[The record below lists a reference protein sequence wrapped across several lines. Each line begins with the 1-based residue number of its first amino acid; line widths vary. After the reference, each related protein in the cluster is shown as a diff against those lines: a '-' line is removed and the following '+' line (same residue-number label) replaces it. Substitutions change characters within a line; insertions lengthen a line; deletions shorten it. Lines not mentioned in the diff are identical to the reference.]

1 MFIIM
6 RHRKKLVLLGKN
18 DMPFFSPD
26 ITVSQHEISARA
38 FPVSAGK
45 VVLTVMLLFTCSML
59 LNTKSWATENL
70 TFSDEEMQIIAML
83 AGRNLQPVRDETNS
97 ISGNTDAIAV
107 GKTLFFNKRLSG
119 DNQYSCASC
128 HNPEKSW
135 TDGKDINN
143 LRGTPLKRN
152 TPSLWNLAWS
162 RWYFWDGRADT
173 LWLQALGPIESHIE
187 QDGSRIKVARLMQE
201 DTDLRLAY
209 ERLFGKFPAS
219 LDLKKLPMSGKPVPE
234 NPEHPDQ
241 QAWNTLTPE
250 QQQAVNH
257 VFANTGKLIAAFE
270 ETIISNNSQFDHFTV
285 GLQENDE
292 EMQQALSL
300 AAQRGL
306 KLFIGKAKC
315 YLCHSG
321 PNLSDSEFHGVMTA
335 SSLDKKSSDDQGRY
349 AVIPELLNNEFNSK
363 GPYSDAP
370 AGKPGKL
377 EYVYRSI
384 ELRDKFKTPIL
395 RNIAQTAP
403 YMHTG
408 EVAELKTVI
417 KGCNLSA
424 IKLGTKKHVEVSL
437 LAKELNEV
445 ERKDLEEF
453 LNALTDEDFLSS
465 FSSIQLHTGT
475 DEDVYD

>member
-1 MFIIM
+1 MFTIM
-6 RHRKKLVLLGKN
+6 RHLLSSIPLRKNVSRC
-18 DMPFFSPD
+18 FSPET
-26 ITVSQHEISARA
+26 TVNNHEITGRDSQILA
-38 FPVSAGK
+38 SN
-45 VVLTVMLLFTCSML
+45 VVLMGILLLTCSGL
-59 LNTKSWATENL
+59 LSANSWATEIL
-70 TFSDEEMQIIAML
+70 AFSDEEKLIIASL
-83 AGRNLQPVRDETNS
+83 AGRNLQPLRDETNS
-97 ISGNTDAIAV
+97 ISGNADAIAI
-107 GKTLFFNKRLSG
+107 GKSLFFDKRLSG
-119 DNQYSCASC
+119 DNQVSCASC
-128 HNPEKSW
+128 HDPEKSW
-135 TDGKDINN
+135 TDDKEVSDI
-143 LRGTPLKRN
+143 RGTPLKRN
-152 TPSLWNLAWS
+152 TLSLWNLAWS

-187 QDGSRIKVARLMQE
+187 QDGSRIKVARLMLE
-201 DTDLRLAY
+201 DADLRLAY

-270 ETIISNNSQFDHFTV
+270 ETIISNNSPFDHFTV

-292 EMQQALSL
+292 DKQQALSL

-321 PNLSDSEFHGVMTA
+321 PNLSDSEFHGVMTD
-335 SSLDKKSSDDQGRY
+335 SSLEKKSSNDQGRY

-408 EVAELKTVI
+408 EVADLKTVI

-424 IKLGTKKHVEVSL
+424 IKLGTKKHLEVSL

-465 FSSIQLHTGT
+465 YSSIQLHTGT
-475 DEDVYD
+475 DEGVYD